1 MILTSVQP
9 SRSSRQV
16 PERAGTVLKNKGSS
30 DIRFLVIPF
39 LLVWSALAFG
49 QGWSGILDPSRAI
62 DWTTAGVPGGVPSI
76 TTQCGS
82 TIAPYGSAGAY
93 ASPSTINTAI
103 QSCAAGQY
111 VSLGSGDFYLSAG
124 ITWNAQSGVVVRG
137 QGADLTT
144 LHFNNVDPCGGLG
157 AVACMIDGGYVYQD
171 SSQVQPGQSQ
181 AADWTGGY
189 AVGATSLTIANVG
202 SAGIKNGQYIFL
214 DQNLTQVFITSE
226 TESGTTVTATAAG
239 NLPST
244 FQNGATLRLFNASVP
259 GYDTMTATL
268 SNVNQAAGTF
278 QYTASSGLGASTGG
292 VALVDNGKL
301 VTCELYQ
308 LCGYAGG
315 TSSSAGIGRN
325 VNGSRRQIFQIVK
338 VVSGCSSACTGAG
351 PFTITITPGLY
362 LAADSGMS
370 PGIWWPNGVTSNG
383 LENLTLDQ
391 TSVPS
396 NSGWGGITLYD
407 CFGCWVHGVREI
419 DANLN
424 HVWLFQS
431 SQATIESSYFY
442 GTHSGG
448 GIESYGV
455 ESYMASNNLIQN
467 NIFQQ
472 VSAPYADGPTE
483 GTVFA
488 YNYAINDPSGAS
500 SIMSAMVWS
509 THDVDQ
515 FSLFEGNI
523 GSGGRS
529 DSTFANGDFN
539 TYFRNRFLGMDYG
552 DSTKKTGYTYPIGLE
567 FWNRYYNLIG
577 NVLGISGYHNTYES
591 SPNVCGSSC
600 TSANTSIY
608 VFGFSGAGAQSCAN
622 PTYCPP
628 DNLVA
633 TTVMRWGNYDVVN
646 ASSQFN
652 SAEVPSGLSQYANP
666 VPSSHNLPASFY
678 YSSPP
683 QWWTASKAWP
693 PIGPDVSGGNVGI
706 CSAGTYAG
714 LACTASSQCSG
725 GGTCAS
731 ATAGEAY
738 SNPAMDCYLNTMGG
752 PLNGTGNALTFNG
765 ATCYPDP
772 PGPPGPPTQ
781 LTATPQ

>member
-1 MILTSVQP
+1 
-9 SRSSRQV
+9 
-16 PERAGTVLKNKGSS
+16 
-30 DIRFLVIPF
+30 
-39 LLVWSALAFG
+39 
-49 QGWSGILDPSRAI
+49 
-62 DWTTAGVPGGVPSI
+62 
-76 TTQCGS
+76 
-82 TIAPYGSAGAY
+82 
-93 ASPSTINTAI
+93 
-103 QSCAAGQY
+103 
-111 VSLGSGDFYLSAG
+111 VSLGAGDFYLSAG
-124 ITWNAQSGVVVRG
+124 ITWNGKSGVVVRG
-137 QGADLTT
+137 QGPNLTT

-157 AVACMIDGGYVYQD
+157 AVACMIDSGYVYQD

-189 AVGATSLTIANVG
+189 AVGATSLTVANVG
-202 SAGIKNGQYIFL
+202 SSAIKNGQYIFL
-214 DQNLTQVFITSE
+214 DQNLTQVFIASE
-226 TESGTTVTATAAG
+226 AESGTTVTATATG
-239 NLPST
+239 KLPSI
-244 FQNGATLRLFNASVP
+244 FQNGATLRLFNASAA
-259 GYDTMTATL
+259 GYNTTNATL

-278 QYTASSGLGASTGG
+278 QYTASPGLGASTGG
-292 VALVDNGKL
+292 VALVDNGNL
-301 VTCELYQ
+301 VICELYQ

-315 TSSSAGIGRN
+315 TSSSNGIGRN

-370 PGIWWPNGVTSNG
+370 PGIWWPNGVSSNG
-383 LENLTLDQ
+383 LDNLTLDQ

-396 NSGWGGITLYD
+396 NSGWGGITFYD

-431 SQATIESSYFY
+431 SQGTIENSYFY

-472 VSAPYADGPTE
+472 ISAPFMAGPSE

-488 YNYAINDPSGAS
+488 YNYAINDPSGS
-500 SIMSAMVWS
+500 QSVMSAEIWA

-523 GSGGRS
+523 GPQGRA

-539 TYFRNRFLGMDYG
+539 TFSRNRFFGMDFA
-552 DSTKKTGYTYPIGLE
+552 DATKKTTYTYPIGLE

-591 SPNVCGSSC
+591 SPNVCGSNC
-600 TSANTSIY
+600 TSANKSIY
-608 VFGFSGAGAQSCAN
+608 VFGFSGAAAQSCAN

-646 ASSQFN
+646 ASNQFN

-666 VPSSHNLPASFY
+666 VPSSHNLPARSTTIRRRSFGRPAKRGPRLGRMY
-678 YSSPP
+678 LGETLASALPEPMRVLHVRLARSAAGEEPVP
-683 QWWTASKAWP
+683 LLLQARHTAIQQWTA
-693 PIGPDVSGGNVGI
+693 I
-706 CSAGTYAG
+706 
-714 LACTASSQCSG
+714 
-725 GGTCAS
+725 
-731 ATAGEAY
+731 
-738 SNPAMDCYLNTMGG
+738 
-752 PLNGTGNALTFNG
+752 
-765 ATCYPDP
+765 
-772 PGPPGPPTQ
+772 
-781 LTATPQ
+781 